1 MDCPCFFGGVSN
13 DKMKSE
19 EHGKDRWFVMWLP
32 IAYFV
37 CYCFYIAAYITFWW
51 NSPFISD
58 ETLLFVMIG
67 IIFVFPFL
75 GLCHLFYLMYLFFG
89 GNKQRVK
96 PHFVSVLCSLILAIL
111 SYTTMFL
118 GYYPSV

>member
-1 MDCPCFFGGVSN
+1 
-13 DKMKSE
+13 MKSE
-19 EHGKDRWFVMWLP
+19 EQGQDNWLVMLLP
-32 IAYFV
+32 ASYFV
-37 CYCFYIAAYITFWW
+37 CYCVYIAAYITFWW
-51 NSPFISD
+51 DSFTLISD
-58 ETLLFVMIG
+58 EALLFVMIG

-75 GLCHLFYLMYLFFG
+75 GLCHLFYLMYLFFC

-96 PHFVSVLCSLILAIL
+96 PHFVSVLCSIILAIL